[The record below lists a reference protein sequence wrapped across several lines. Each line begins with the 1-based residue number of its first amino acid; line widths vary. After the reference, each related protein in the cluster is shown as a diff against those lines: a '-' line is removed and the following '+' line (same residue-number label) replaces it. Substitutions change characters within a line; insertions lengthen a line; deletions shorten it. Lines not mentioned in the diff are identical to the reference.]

1 MTMVERPRRGSGAT
15 FQLCARSEGF
25 EALPSKYNDMSEL
38 SLDVQPGVNTK
49 NYELESK

>member
-1 MTMVERPRRGSGAT
+1 M
-15 FQLCARSEGF
+15 FQLWGRSAWS
-25 EALPSKYNDMSEL
+25 EALRSKYNDMSES